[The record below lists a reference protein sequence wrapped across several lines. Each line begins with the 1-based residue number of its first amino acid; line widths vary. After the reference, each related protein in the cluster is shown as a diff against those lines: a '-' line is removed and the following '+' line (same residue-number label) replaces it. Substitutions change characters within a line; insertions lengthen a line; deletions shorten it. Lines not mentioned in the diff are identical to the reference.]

1 MECAFFDY
9 LSRLNMTYRI
19 KVPPRSLPVDEA
31 HLVSSL
37 EHRLLDLK
45 EYRWPLLVGCA
56 LLVLVGAGVWGV
68 LWYDEQSASKARDI
82 EREATLHYLTRP
94 ANDPKKTESNLAQ
107 AIALYTRIADEYPRT
122 PSAPLALFSL
132 GNALMETNQVDSA
145 IAAYTRFLSA
155 YGSNAPLT
163 SLVQQ
168 KLAYAYLSKGDRDK
182 AAKSYEEILGNPASI
197 NRDQAMFELARL
209 EESQSQSEGAL
220 KRYQDLM
227 KTYPNSPFASEAAIR
242 EKIFDAR
249 KAHETAP
256 PATSSPAAP
265 MTPAKP

>member
-1 MECAFFDY
+1 
-9 LSRLNMTYRI
+9 MTYRI

-31 HLVSSL
+31 HMVSSL
-37 EHRLLDLK
+37 EHQLIGLK

-68 LWYDEQSASKARDI
+68 LWYEGQAASKARDI

-94 ANDPKKTESNLAQ
+94 GNDPKKTEHNLAQ
-107 AIALYTRIADEYPRT
+107 AVTLYTRIADEYPRT
-122 PSAPLALFSL
+122 PSAPIALFSL
-132 GNALMETNQVDSA
+132 GNALMESNQVDAA

-155 YGSNAPLT
+155 YGSNAPLA

-168 KLAYAYLSKGDRDK
+168 KLAYAYLSKGDRDQ
-182 AAKSYEEILGNPASI
+182 AAKSYTAILDNPASA

-209 EESQSQSEGAL
+209 EESRSQFDEAL
-220 KRYQDLM
+220 KRYQDLI

-249 KAHETAP
+249 KAHETT
-256 PATSSPAAP
+256 PAATASPAVSN
-265 MTPAKP
+265 TPAKP

>member
-1 MECAFFDY
+1 
-9 LSRLNMTYRI
+9 MTYRI

-31 HLVSSL
+31 HMVSSL
-37 EHRLLDLK
+37 EHQLIGLK

-68 LWYDEQSASKARDI
+68 LWYEGQAASKAHDI
-82 EREATLHYLTRP
+82 EREATIHYFTRP
-94 ANDPKKTESNLAQ
+94 GNDPKKAENNLAQ
-107 AIALYTRIADEYPRT
+107 AITLYTRIADEYPRT
-122 PSAPLALFSL
+122 PSAPIALFSL
-132 GNALMETNQVDSA
+132 GNALMESNQVDAA

-155 YGSNAPLT
+155 YGSNAPLA

-168 KLAYAYLSKGDRDK
+168 KLAYAYLSKGDRDQ
-182 AAKSYEEILGNPASI
+182 AAKSYTAILDNPASA

-209 EESQSQSEGAL
+209 EESRSQLDEAL
-220 KRYQDLM
+220 KRYQDLI

-249 KAHETAP
+249 KAHETT
-256 PATSSPAAP
+256 PAATTSPAVSK
-265 MTPAKP
+265 TPAKP

>member
-1 MECAFFDY
+1 
-9 LSRLNMTYRI
+9 MTYRI

-31 HLVSSL
+31 HLVSNL
-37 EHRLLDLK
+37 EHRLLGLK

-68 LWYDEQSASKARDI
+68 LWYDAQAASKARDI

-107 AIALYTRIADEYPRT
+107 AITLYTRIADEYPRT
-122 PSAPLALFSL
+122 PSAPLALFGL
-132 GNALMETNQVDSA
+132 GNALMETHQLDSA
-145 IAAYTRFLSA
+145 IAAYTRFLST
-155 YGSNAPLT
+155 YGSNAPLA

-168 KLAYAYLSKGDRDK
+168 KLAYAYLSKGDRDQ
-182 AAKSYEEILGNPASI
+182 AAKSYTAILGNSGSI
-197 NRDQAMFELARL
+197 NRDQALFELARL
-209 EESQSQSEGAL
+209 EESQSQLDGAL

-249 KAHETAP
+249 KSHETAP
-256 PATSSPAAP
+256 TATSSSAAS

>member
-1 MECAFFDY
+1 
-9 LSRLNMTYRI
+9 MTYRI

-31 HLVSSL
+31 HMVSSL
-37 EHRLLDLK
+37 EHQLIGLK

-68 LWYDEQSASKARDI
+68 LWYEGQAASKAHDI

-94 ANDPKKTESNLAQ
+94 GNDPKKTEHNLAQ
-107 AIALYTRIADEYPRT
+107 AVTLYTRIADEYPRT
-122 PSAPLALFSL
+122 PSAPIALFSL
-132 GNALMETNQVDSA
+132 GNALMESNQVDAA

-155 YGSNAPLT
+155 YGSNAPLA

-168 KLAYAYLSKGDRDK
+168 KLAYAYLSKGDRDQ
-182 AAKSYEEILGNPASI
+182 AAKSYTAILDNPASA

-209 EESQSQSEGAL
+209 EESRSQWDEAL
-220 KRYQDLM
+220 KRYQDLI

-249 KAHETAP
+249 KAHETT
-256 PATSSPAAP
+256 PAATASPAVSK
-265 MTPAKP
+265 TPAKP

>member
-1 MECAFFDY
+1 
-9 LSRLNMTYRI
+9 MTYRI

-31 HLVSSL
+31 HLVSNL
-37 EHRLLDLK
+37 EHRLLGLK

-56 LLVLVGAGVWGV
+56 LLVLVGAGVWAV
-68 LWYDEQSASKARDI
+68 LWYESQAAGKARDI

-94 ANDPKKTESNLAQ
+94 ADDPKKTESNLTQ

-145 IAAYTRFLSA
+145 IAAYTRFLSS
-155 YGSNAPLT
+155 YGSNAPLA
-163 SLVQQ
+163 SLVRQ
-168 KLAYAYLSKGDRDK
+168 KLGYAYLLKGDRDQ
-182 AAKSYEEILGNPASI
+182 AAKSYSAILDTPGSI
-197 NRDQAMFELARL
+197 NRDQVMFEMARL
-209 EESQSQSEGAL
+209 EESQSQLDGAL
-220 KRYQDLM
+220 KRYQDLI

-256 PATSSPAAP
+256 TAAHP
-265 MTPAKP
+265 SDTAKTPAKP

>member
-1 MECAFFDY
+1 MECVFFDY
-9 LSRLNMTYRI
+9 SRRLTMTYRI

-31 HLVSSL
+31 HLVSNL
-37 EHRLLDLK
+37 EHRLLGLK
-45 EYRWPLLVGCA
+45 EYRWPLLVGCT
-56 LLVLVGAGVWGV
+56 LLILVGAGVWGV
-68 LWYDEQSASKARDI
+68 LWYEGQSASKARDI

-94 ANDPKKTESNLAQ
+94 ATDPKKTESNLAQ

-132 GNALMETNQVDSA
+132 GNALMETNQVDAA

-155 YGSNAPLT
+155 YGSNAPLA

-168 KLAYAYLSKGDRDK
+168 KLAYAYLSKGDRDQ
-182 AAKSYEEILGNPASI
+182 AEKSYMAILGNPASI

-209 EESQSQSEGAL
+209 EESQAKMDGAL
-220 KRYQDLM
+220 QRYQELI
-227 KTYPNSPFASEAAIR
+227 KAYPNSPFASEAAIR

-249 KAHETAP
+249 KAHETTPAAP
-256 PATSSPAAP
+256 SLPATS

>member
-1 MECAFFDY
+1 
-9 LSRLNMTYRI
+9 MTYRI

-31 HLVSSL
+31 HMVSSL
-37 EHRLLDLK
+37 EHQLIGLK

-68 LWYDEQSASKARDI
+68 LWYEGQAANKAHDI
-82 EREATLHYLTRP
+82 EREATIHYFTRP
-94 ANDPKKTESNLAQ
+94 GNDPKKAENNLAQ
-107 AIALYTRIADEYPRT
+107 AITLYTRIADEYPRT
-122 PSAPLALFSL
+122 PSAPIALFSL
-132 GNALMETNQVDSA
+132 GNALVESNQVDSA

-155 YGSNAPLT
+155 YGSTAPLA

-168 KLAYAYLSKGDRDK
+168 KLAYAYLSKGDRDQ
-182 AAKSYEEILGNPASI
+182 AAKSYTAILDNPASA

-209 EESQSQSEGAL
+209 EESRSKMDEAL
-220 KRYQDLM
+220 KRYQDLI

-249 KAHETAP
+249 KAHETT
-256 PATSSPAAP
+256 PAASGSPAVP
-265 MTPAKP
+265 KTPAKP